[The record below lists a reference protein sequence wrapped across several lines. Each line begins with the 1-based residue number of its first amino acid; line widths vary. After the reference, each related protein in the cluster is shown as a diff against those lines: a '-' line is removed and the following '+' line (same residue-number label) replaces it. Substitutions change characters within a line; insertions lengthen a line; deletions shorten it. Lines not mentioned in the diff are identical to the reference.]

1 MDFYIVDRVWKLQTI
16 LSTTGDV
23 AHKVINALDVVNLK
37 PSRRLSLD
45 VSFTQETSNDIKEFT
60 KVGNYVLYLDIDGEY
75 RWQTIL
81 KTSHNP
87 LTGIRQLE
95 CEDAG
100 LDLLNETLKPYK
112 ADKAYNIAHYINKF
126 TFDSGFKIGIN
137 QIPKLTRKLEWESD
151 GMTTTERIDSVATQ
165 FDNAELSF
173 SFEFDGNKLVQ
184 RYINIWKKRGSD
196 TNKILYVNKDIHSI
210 NVEENIYDL
219 VNAIS
224 ATGGTP
230 ENKNEPINLKNYK
243 WTDPTGRFLL
253 KTDGLVYDTENIK
266 HWSRDNTS
274 SHYFVR
280 VMQYETTNQKV
291 LLDTVIRYLKQY
303 STPVTT
309 YTVDVVNN
317 ITGLK
322 VGDYIKLVDD
332 NEELYLK
339 SRIQELTYDYSN
351 DDVSLVLA
359 DFTKL
364 ENGMSDKLKELAL
377 ELGNKLESN
386 VPIDVEIIYSNP
398 LFLNN
403 KTADNKT
410 FITLDCIVSR
420 KNVNINNQVISYTW
434 SRFLPDGN
442 KDVSF
447 SKNGKSID
455 IEPDSQKYYT
465 YKVEV
470 EL

>member
-60 KVGNYVLYLDIDGEY
+60 KVGNYVLYIDIDGEY

-112 ADKAYNIAHYINKF
+112 ADKAYNIAYYINKF

-137 QIPKLTRKLEWESD
+137 EIPKLTRKLEWESD
-151 GMTTTERIDSVATQ
+151 GMTATERIDSVATQ

-196 TNKILYVNKDIHSI
+196 TNKTLYVNKDIHSI
-210 NVEENIYDL
+210 NVEETIYDL

-243 WTDPTGRFLL
+243 WTDPTGRFVL
-253 KTDGLVYDTENIK
+253 KSDGLVYDTENIK
-266 HWSRDNTS
+266 QWSRDNTS

-280 VMQYETTNQKV
+280 GMQYETTNQKV

-364 ENGMSDKLKELAL
+364 ESGMSDRLKELAL
-377 ELGNKLESN
+377 ELGNKVESS
-386 VPIDVEIIYSNP
+386 VPIDIEIIYSNP

-403 KTADNKT
+403 KTSDNKT
-410 FITLDCIVSR
+410 FITLDCIVTR
-420 KNVNINNQVISYTW
+420 KNININNQVISYTW

-447 SKNGKSID
+447 SKNGKTID
-455 IEPDSQKYYT
+455 ISPDSQKYYT

>member
-16 LSTTGDV
+16 LSTKGDV
-23 AHKVINALDVVNLK
+23 AHKIINALDVVNLK

-45 VSFTQETSNDIKEFT
+45 VIFTQETSNDIKEFT
-60 KVGNYVLYLDIDGEY
+60 KVGNYVLYIDVDGKH

-112 ADKAYNIAHYINKF
+112 ADKAYNIAYYINKF

-137 QIPKLTRKLEWESD
+137 EIPNLTRKLEWESD
-151 GMTTTERIDSVATQ
+151 GMTATERIESVAAQ

-184 RYINIWKKRGSD
+184 RYINIWKKRGLD

-210 NVEENIYDL
+210 QVEEDIYDL
-219 VNAIS
+219 VNAIY

-230 ENKNEPINLKNYK
+230 ENKNEPVNLKNYK
-243 WTDPTGRFLL
+243 WTDPTGRFVL
-253 KTDGLVYDTENIK
+253 KSNGLVYDTENIK
-266 HWSRDNTS
+266 QWSRDNTN

-291 LLDTVIRYLKQY
+291 LLDTVIRHLKQY

-317 ITGLK
+317 ITGIK

-351 DDVSLVLA
+351 EDVSLVLA

-364 ENGMSDKLKELAL
+364 ESGMSDRLKELAL

-403 KTADNKT
+403 KTSDNKT
-410 FITLDCIVSR
+410 FITLDCIVTR
-420 KNVNINNQVISYTW
+420 KNININYQVISYTW
-434 SRFLPDGN
+434 SRFLPDGS
-442 KDVSF
+442 KDNTF
-447 SKNGKSID
+447 SKNGKTID
-455 IEPDSQKYYT
+455 ISADSNKYYT

>member
-137 QIPKLTRKLEWESD
+137 EIPKLTKKLEWESD

-184 RYINIWKKRGSD
+184 RYINVWKKRGSD

-243 WTDPTGRFLL
+243 WTDPTGRFVL
-253 KTDGLVYDTENIK
+253 KSDGLVYDTENIK
-266 HWSRDNTS
+266 QWSRDNTS

-351 DDVSLVLA
+351 GDVSLVLA

-364 ENGMSDKLKELAL
+364 ESGMSDRLKELAL
-377 ELGNKLESN
+377 ELGNKVESS
-386 VPIDVEIIYSNP
+386 VPIDIEIIYSNP

-403 KTADNKT
+403 KTSDNKT
-410 FITLDCIVSR
+410 FITLDCIVTR
-420 KNVNINNQVISYTW
+420 KNININNQVIE
-434 SRFLPDGN
+434 
-442 KDVSF
+442 
-447 SKNGKSID
+447 KN
-455 IEPDSQKYYT
+455 
-465 YKVEV
+465 V
-470 EL
+470 